1 MTQII
6 PMRLN
11 HKILPLMSIKKEK
24 LYYNWAGLLHREI
37 QKPRPTG
44 TYFAITR
51 ESHPE
56 NGAKKKEKQPRDGES
71 GF

>member
-1 MTQII
+1 
-6 PMRLN
+6 
-11 HKILPLMSIKKEK
+11 MSIKKEK
-24 LYYNWAGLLHREI
+24 LYYNWAGLLYREI

-51 ESHPE
+51 GSHPE
-56 NGAKKKEKQPRDGES
+56 NGAKKKEKESRDGES